1 MSKNISIETFNG
13 CAIHDFIFGYGFIL
27 VEYIWSVADRFPFQY
42 GNFHVLYF
50 NPDQKEINFAHNHI
64 FQMIPNN
71 IKYSN

>member
-1 MSKNISIETFNG
+1 
-13 CAIHDFIFGYGFIL
+13 
-27 VEYIWSVADRFPFQY
+27 
-42 GNFHVLYF
+42 VLYF